1 MKEASFWRSKNDGVV
16 ECQLCNHHCLIRE
29 GKKGICQVRQ
39 NRNGQLFSLNYGKL
53 ISLHV
58 DPIEKKP
65 LFHFLPGSKS
75 FSIAASGCNM
85 RCSWCQ
91 NWDISQITSR
101 NNPERLPFTAPEQVV
116 EAALRAG
123 CESISY
129 TYTEPTVF
137 YEFVRDVSV
146 LAKEAGL
153 KNIWVSN
160 GYESPDLLA
169 EASQLID
176 AINIDIKAFDG
187 TVHKK
192 FTGANLQPIL
202 ENCIRIKEARIW
214 LEVTTLLIPGINDD
228 MKQIEGIGA
237 FIADKLGSDTP
248 WHISR
253 YFPQPQFDEISATD
267 PEVILNAIK
276 IGKRFGLKYVYGG
289 NLGKG
294 EDTYCPACGTLLI
307 ARNSLWLMQNL
318 IKDGHC
324 PNCGEAIA
332 GVWS

>member
-1 MKEASFWRSKNDGVV
+1 MKEASFWRPKDDGLV
-16 ECQLCNHHCLIRE
+16 ECQLCNHYCLIRE

-53 ISLHV
+53 IASHV

-75 FSIAASGCNM
+75 FSIAASGCNL

-123 CESISY
+123 CKSISY

-137 YEFVRDVSV
+137 YEYLRDVSV

-160 GYESPDLLA
+160 GYESPELLA

-176 AINIDIKAFDG
+176 AMNIDIKAFDEK
-187 TVHKK
+187 VHRK
-192 FTGANLQPIL
+192 FTGASLQPIL
-202 ENCIRIKEARIW
+202 DNCQRIKEAGIW

-228 MKQIEGIGA
+228 IAQIEGIAA
-237 FIADKLGSDTP
+237 FIAEKLGCDTP

-253 YFPQPQFDEISATD
+253 YFPQAQFDEISATE
-267 PEVILNAIK
+267 PEVIMNAIK
-276 IGKRFGLKYVYGG
+276 IGKRFGLKHVYGG

-294 EDTYCPACGTLLI
+294 EDTYCPACGSLLI
-307 ARNSLWLMQNL
+307 ARNSLWLMENR
-318 IKDGHC
+318 IKGGHC
-324 PNCGEAIA
+324 PSCGEAIA